1 MKTMKSIRFFAF
13 MLSFVFIG
21 LNSLNA
27 TGIVYSLGKTTF
39 NLTTESGSK
48 SLLLKIE
55 NTGSERITV
64 AIFDNTGSILKEE
77 TVNAAV
83 PFSKRYDLSRLPAGD
98 YTFSVSKTLM
108 EKVLPFTIS
117 KTEVVLEE
125 DKAFDKFSPM
135 IALSGKHLDINFLLS
150 GAGKVNVNLTNQSGE
165 QVFTETVASDK
176 VFNRRYNVKALTP
189 GKYAVEVRAG
199 GQSFFHDFIVE

>member
-1 MKTMKSIRFFAF
+1 MKTMKSIRFSAF
-13 MLSFVFIG
+13 MLGFVLMS

-27 TGIVYSLGKTTF
+27 TGIVYTLGKTTF
-39 NLTTESGSK
+39 NLSTEAGSK

-55 NTGSERITV
+55 NTGSERISV
-64 AIFDNTGSILKEE
+64 AIFDNTGNILKEE

-83 PFSKRYDLSRLPAGD
+83 PFSKRYDLSRLPVGD
-98 YTFSVSKTLM
+98 YTISVSKTLM
-108 EKVLPFTIS
+108 EKVLPFTIN
-117 KTEVVLEE
+117 KTGVVLEE

-150 GAGKVNVNLTNQSGE
+150 GAEKVKVNLTNQSGE
-165 QVFTETVASDK
+165 QVFTETVATDK

-189 GKYAVEVRAG
+189 GKYAVEVKAA
-199 GQSFFHDFIVE
+199 GQSYFHDFIVE